1 MIELIKEIDTKLFLL
16 INSINNSFFDHLM
29 YFISG
34 KITWIPLYLLLLF
47 LIIKKFG
54 KRFWLVILI
63 FILTVVLSDQIS
75 VHLFKNVFQ
84 RYRPCHNELLK
95 DIVHLVNGKC
105 GGKYGFIS
113 SHACNTA
120 AIASLTCLIFRNY
133 GKWIFPIMI
142 SYALLNSYSRVYLGV
157 HYPSDVFV
165 GIIVGVVI
173 GIMNYKLLAISNKF
187 LAGLD
192 LRKVIKQ
199 D

>member
-16 INSINNSFFDHLM
+16 INSFNNGFFDHLM
-29 YFISG
+29 SFISG
-34 KITWIPLYLLLLF
+34 KITWIPLYLLILF

-54 KRFWLVILI
+54 KRFWLVLMI

-75 VHLFKNVFQ
+75 VHLFKNVFL

-105 GGKYGFIS
+105 GGQYGFIS

-120 AIASLTCLIFRNY
+120 AIATISCLIFRNY
-133 GKWIFPIMI
+133 SKWLYPIMI

-157 HYPSDVFV
+157 HYPSDVLA
-165 GIIVGVVI
+165 GIIVGAAI
-173 GIMNYKLLAISNKF
+173 GLLTYTILVFAYKYLT
-187 LAGLD
+187 GLD
-192 LRKVIKQ
+192 LRKMIKQ
-199 D
+199 N